1 MRGIIWTLV
10 ALIVGAA
17 MVVLLAQPV
26 AAGGAPKITAEELKA
41 KLDDPD
47 VIILDVR
54 RAGHWKASD
63 RKIAGAVRE
72 DPLDDV
78 EGWGGNYAHD
88 KTLVLYCG

>member
-72 DPLDDV
+72 DPKDV
-78 EGWGGNYAHD
+78 KNWSLRYPHD
-88 KTLVLYCG
+88 ATLVLYCA